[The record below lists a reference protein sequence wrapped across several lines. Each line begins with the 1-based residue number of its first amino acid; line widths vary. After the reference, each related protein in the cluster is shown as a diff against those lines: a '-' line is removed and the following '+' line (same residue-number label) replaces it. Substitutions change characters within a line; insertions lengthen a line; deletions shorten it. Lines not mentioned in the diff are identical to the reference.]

1 MHAAARHQA
10 ILQHLALQGQAGVA
24 ELAAA
29 LGVSDDTIRR
39 DLARL
44 EAQGLLRKGHG
55 GAVLPDVPALPRRA
69 REQLLPQIKQALGR
83 AVAERIPAGA
93 SLMLDAGSTTL
104 AVAQALRG
112 EHLVVTHSLD
122 IANALAERPEIR
134 LVLAGGRWDPAQRL
148 FAGPEAEQTVRRY
161 RADLAILGACAV
173 HPELGLTASAEAD
186 AAVKRAMI
194 DSSANRWLV
203 TDHLK
208 FDRIA
213 PHALAPLA
221 IFARLFS
228 DRPLALPGGVTGPE
242 QIIVPDAGPPQGGT
256 PPLGGA
262 ARALARAKGAN
273 PPAEEDAIP

>member
-1 MHAAARHQA
+1 MLRIIAVFCYFLPMHAAARHQA
-10 ILQHLALQGQAGVA
+10 ILQHLAQQGQAGVA
-24 ELAAA
+24 ELATV

-44 EAQGLLRKGHG
+44 AAQGLLRKGHG
-55 GAVLPDVPALPRRA
+55 GAVLPDLPALPRRT
-69 REQLLPQIKQALGR
+69 RELLLPQLKRALGE
-83 AVAERIPAGA
+83 AVAERIPDGA

-112 EHLVVTHSLD
+112 PHLVITHCLD
-122 IANALAERPEIR
+122 IATALAERPDIV

-161 RADLAILGACAV
+161 RVDLAILGACAV
-173 HPELGLTASAEAD
+173 HPELGLTASGEAD

-194 DSSANRWLV
+194 ACSASRWLV

-221 IFARLFS
+221 AFARLFS
-228 DRPLALPGGVTGPE
+228 DRPLALPADVAGPE
-242 QIIVPDAGPPQGGT
+242 QII
-256 PPLGGA
+256 LESSN
-262 ARALARAKGAN
+262 AL
-273 PPAEEDAIP
+273 